1 MIQFVVIY
9 MSFAIDGAVLANHI
23 TVFSCE
29 YFAIVTECT
38 LYVVTL
44 IFTARCYVST
54 VYAMAL
60 CLSVCHKSLVLLKWL
75 KIARCVAQ
83 SLGDS

>member
-29 YFAIVTECT
+29 YFAVVTECT
-38 LYVVTL
+38 LYVVTI
-44 IFTARCYVST
+44 IFTT
-54 VYAMAL
+54 
-60 CLSVCHKSLVLLKWL
+60 
-75 KIARCVAQ
+75 Q
-83 SLGDS
+83 F

>member
-1 MIQFVVIY
+1 MELF
-9 MSFAIDGAVLANHI
+9 LANHV

-54 VYAMAL
+54 VYAMARV
-60 CLSVCHKSLVLLKWL
+60 SVCLP
-75 KIARCVAQ
+75 
-83 SLGDS
+83 

>member
-38 LYVVTL
+38 LYVVTI
-44 IFTARCYVST
+44 IFTT
-54 VYAMAL
+54 
-60 CLSVCHKSLVLLKWL
+60 
-75 KIARCVAQ
+75 Q
-83 SLGDS
+83 F